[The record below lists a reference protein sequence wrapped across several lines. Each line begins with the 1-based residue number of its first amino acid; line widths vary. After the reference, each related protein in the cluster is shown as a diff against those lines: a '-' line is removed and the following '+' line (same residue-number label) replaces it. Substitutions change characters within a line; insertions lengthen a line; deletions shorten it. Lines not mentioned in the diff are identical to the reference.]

1 MIWLVARTTGKHM
14 AVIAATFVGIAFAWA
29 LSPPVAVHVA
39 KTSFADPKLWLKT
52 AMEVRANAL
61 LAGDPSPLSR
71 FYDQGA
77 LHGKWALEHESRRL
91 NYVKSWASKRGIR
104 LTRVKTALQI
114 PSVEPEGD
122 TVWIY
127 LKMATTLEYSYEGDP
142 PGATNAFRIGTRHSI
157 QLVRDKGSWLIR
169 RDWYT
174 DPLDED
180 ALGMGIK
187 PADPPAGSLVGN
199 LSPQTHARKTDQI
212 RPSAKR
218 TGQGA
223 GQGTHPIGGQGGG
236 QEANQGYNRRAA
248 VAYAKKYWHE
258 YNSRYKNY
266 INLGGDC
273 ANFVS
278 QTLGDPREG
287 GGLPMDYGQPP
298 PRNETTR
305 IWTITD
311 SLADFLLS
319 SGKARR
325 LMRGIYAR
333 VVEPTPEYPL
343 GAVQQLEPGDLIGY
357 EEAGV
362 LEHLA
367 VVVGQ
372 DSKGYLLVNS
382 HTADRYLVPWDLGWD
397 RPTVFWLIQ
406 IVD

>member
-39 KTSFADPKLWLKT
+39 KTSFVDPKLWLKT

-91 NYVKSWASKRGIR
+91 NYVKSWTSKRGIR

-127 LKMATTLEYSYEGDP
+127 LKMATTLEYSYDGDP

-187 PADPPAGSLVGN
+187 PADPPVGSVLEN
-199 LSPQTHARKTDQI
+199 LSPQAHARKTDQI
-212 RPSAKR
+212 RLSAVGSR
-218 TGQGA
+218 QR
-223 GQGTHPIGGQGGG
+223 
-236 QEANQGYNRRAA
+236 YNRQGA
-248 VAYAKKYWHE
+248 VAYARKYWHG
-258 YNSRYKNY
+258 YNPRYKNY

-278 QTLGDPREG
+278 QVLGDPEEG
-287 GGLPMDYGQPP
+287 GGLLTDYEQQPP
-298 PRNETTR
+298 RKGVTR
-305 IWTITD
+305 TWALTD
-311 SLADFLLS
+311 SLTDFLFS

-325 LMRGIYAR
+325 LMRSTYTEALL
-333 VVEPTPEYPL
+333 PTAEYPT
-343 GAVQQLEPGDLIGY
+343 GAIQQLQPGDLIGY

-367 VVVGQ
+367 VVMGR
-372 DSKGYLLVNS
+372 DSRGYLLVNS
-382 HTADRYLVPWDLGWD
+382 HTADRYYTPWDLGWD
-397 RPTVFWLIQ
+397 RNTIFWLVKIL
-406 IVD
+406 D

>member
-1 MIWLVARTTGKHM
+1 MIWLIARIPGKHM
-14 AVIAATFVGIAFAWA
+14 AAIVATLLSIALAWA
-29 LSPPVAVHVA
+29 FSPPVAVQVA

-61 LAGDPSPLSR
+61 LTGDPSPLSR

-77 LHGKWALEHESRRL
+77 LHGKWALEHEFRRL

-104 LTRVKTALQI
+104 LTRAKVALQI
-114 PSVEPEGD
+114 PSVEPEGGD
-122 TVWIY
+122 TVWLY
-127 LKMATTLEYSYEGDP
+127 LKLATTLEYSYEGDP
-142 PGATNAFRIGTRHSI
+142 PGTTNAFRIGTRHSI

-187 PADPPAGSLVGN
+187 PADPPAESLVEN
-199 LSPQTHARKTDQI
+199 LSPQAHARKTNQT
-212 RPSAKR
+212 RPSAKD

-223 GQGTHPIGGQGGG
+223 RPEGGQSASTGDTR
-236 QEANQGYNRRAA
+236 GYNRRAA

-266 INLGGDC
+266 LNLGGDC

-278 QTLGDPREG
+278 QVLGDPREG
-287 GGLPMDYGQPP
+287 GGLPMDYEQPP
-298 PRNETTR
+298 PRKGTTST
-305 IWTITD
+305 WALTD
-311 SLADFLLS
+311 SLADLLLS

-357 EEAGV
+357 EEAGI

-367 VVVGQ
+367 VIVGR
-372 DSKGYLLVNS
+372 DSRGYLLVNS
-382 HTADRYLVPWDLGWD
+382 HTADRYLAPWDLGWD
-397 RPTVFWLIQ
+397 RQTVFWLMQ